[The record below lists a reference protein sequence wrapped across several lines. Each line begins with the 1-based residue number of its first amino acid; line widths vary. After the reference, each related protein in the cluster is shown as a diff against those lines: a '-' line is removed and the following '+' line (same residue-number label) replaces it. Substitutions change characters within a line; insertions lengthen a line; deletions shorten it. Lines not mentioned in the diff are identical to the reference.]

1 MVNLQCICRLPWGSC
16 LLLEPPGVFAALY
29 EAEDVSEGRQVDG
42 RCSYGAAVFKVVRF
56 CSWFQHHTS
65 LVFFAVACAVLS

>member
-1 MVNLQCICRLPWGSC
+1 
-16 LLLEPPGVFAALY
+16 VFAALY

-65 LVFFAVACAVLS
+65 LVFLLVVFGAIVAVLFTAFVVLHMME